1 MYPWNPERYIVKS
14 VLMSKKNTEK
24 TLMAILLAFYSSP
37 VKAKFSQMIS
47 SGSKIPSMSR
57 LLPNKRCCF
66 FSFLEDRKQD
76 SRQFLGYYSLYL
88 SRTVLLVSQCLN
100 TTKMYCISLILWL
113 LEILVT
119 DRLSMSWGG
128 LCCTSCLY
136 LSSKRFYFSSKTLSS
151 SYLSGIASSLYA
163 PLKSLLLILLISS
176 WISCMRKTH

>member
-1 MYPWNPERYIVKS
+1 MSKLYFFKLSLYASNLEISTSGHPTAAGIFLFMYPWNPERYIVKS

-100 TTKMYCISLILWL
+100 TTKMY
-113 LEILVT
+113 
-119 DRLSMSWGG
+119 
-128 LCCTSCLY
+128 
-136 LSSKRFYFSSKTLSS
+136 
-151 SYLSGIASSLYA
+151 
-163 PLKSLLLILLISS
+163 
-176 WISCMRKTH
+176 